1 MFKGRQLIYSLI
13 AAAIVTVLT
22 GAENLRRID
31 RLAQDALFQQPGVT
45 SSDIVIIGIDEEA
58 LADLGPYQTWDR
70 NVMASALE
78 ALAADP
84 DKKPAV
90 TAIDVLYAGE
100 TEENADRR
108 LAKAAGELGN
118 VVTACVATFGERVT
132 WENGSATA
140 IDTSAV
146 IGFEQPFEEL
156 RNCTAQGHINAMS
169 DGDGVLRHGLLYVE
183 PGESAG
189 ADAGLVADEAAGAGA
204 SAAGGAA
211 SGESGR
217 VYSMSY
223 IAAQK
228 YLEQQEPGAGQPGG
242 VGAGADA
249 DESWQ
254 SDAGF
259 TDDSRFFYIPYTG
272 MPGDFY
278 DGVSIARLIRGEIPA
293 DYWAGRIV
301 LIGPY
306 AAALQD
312 AYFTPIDKG
321 TPMYGVEIQANMIQ
335 SFLENNVKKE
345 IARTPQLIAL
355 FVLCAAA
362 MLLFLRMGV
371 LEASLLA
378 GSLAAMGPVC
388 TLNLYNAGYVTHPL
402 WVMSGVAGVY
412 ILAMAAHYRRTV
424 RERQA
429 LALEKE
435 RIGAE
440 LSLAARIQHSALPKE
455 FPERKEFD
463 LFASMTPAKE
473 VGGDFYDFF
482 MIDDDHLG
490 LVIADV
496 SGKGVPAAL
505 FMMLSSNLIRN
516 AAAGESSP
524 ASILQKVNGQI
535 CARNPEEMFVTVWLG
550 ILEISTGRLT
560 AANAGHE
567 YPILKRAGES
577 FELLKDR
584 HGLVVGAMDGVRYR
598 EYEVLMEPGAK
609 LFVYTDGLAE
619 AVNGETEQFGAER
632 AIAALRGREDG
643 SPKELLGAVNAAV
656 AAFVGDA
663 PQFDDLTMMCVE
675 YRGV

>member
-1 MFKGRQLIYSLI
+1 
-13 AAAIVTVLT
+13 
-22 GAENLRRID
+22 
-31 RLAQDALFQQPGVT
+31 
-45 SSDIVIIGIDEEA
+45 
-58 LADLGPYQTWDR
+58 
-70 NVMASALE
+70 
-78 ALAADP
+78 
-84 DKKPAV
+84 
-90 TAIDVLYAGE
+90 
-100 TEENADRR
+100 
-108 LAKAAGELGN
+108 
-118 VVTACVATFGERVT
+118 
-132 WENGSATA
+132 
-140 IDTSAV
+140 
-146 IGFEQPFEEL
+146 
-156 RNCTAQGHINAMS
+156 
-169 DGDGVLRHGLLYVE
+169 
-183 PGESAG
+183 
-189 ADAGLVADEAAGAGA
+189 
-204 SAAGGAA
+204 
-211 SGESGR
+211 
-217 VYSMSY
+217 MSY

-228 YLEQQEPGAGQPGG
+228 YLAQQEAGAGQPGGAGAGADAPAGQPGG

-254 SDAGF
+254 SDAGI

-402 WVMSGVAGVY
+402 WVMMGVAGVY
-412 ILAMAAHYRRTV
+412 ILAMAAHYMRTV

-577 FELLKDR
+577 FELFKDR